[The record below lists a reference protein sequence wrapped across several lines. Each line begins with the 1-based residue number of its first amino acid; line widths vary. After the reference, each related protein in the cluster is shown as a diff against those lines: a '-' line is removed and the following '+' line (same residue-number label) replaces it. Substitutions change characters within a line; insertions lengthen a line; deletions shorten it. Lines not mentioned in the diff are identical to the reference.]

1 MADGL
6 IMYVNFPALYAGF
19 FLRIPGGFSVSV
31 TDRPPPVCSFPRI
44 VCGILCFALAANPRA
59 PPFGLTLSDRSRL
72 RIGDRRPDL
81 PLSYLPKVPPGSP
94 MNACARAFS
103 GERRN
108 CGDLLS
114 WTANDVVSQFR
125 RQNYN
130 KLATLA
136 SICSPKGDHRHFFVK
151 STPAY

>member
-1 MADGL
+1 ML
-6 IMYVNFPALYAGF
+6 ISPHCMRAFFFVFQAAFLSRSQTVRRPYVHFPALYAGF
-19 FLRIPGGFSVSV
+19 SVLLSRL
-31 TDRPPPVCSFPRI
+31 T
-44 VCGILCFALAANPRA
+44 PRA
-59 PPFGLTLSDRSRL
+59 PSFGLTLSDRSRL